1 MIAKYLYA
9 SAARKKVLQEN
20 DYLSKPIFA
29 DKLATKLNCWSQV
42 LLARPQENFAD
53 VQEITPI
60 APPPTALPPLPI
72 DWNHLHQIA
81 DHNPEFE
88 LELLQMFAEDTEHHL
103 CQLEA
108 AIATQDFSA
117 LEQHAHHIKGSSAN
131 VGLRPMQTA
140 ASNLEIQARS
150 YQLDH
155 SAQQVFVL
163 QQTLKS
169 LQTFLAVE
177 QRGKG

>member
-1 MIAKYLYA
+1 MHQPPGKRA
-9 SAARKKVLQEN
+9 LQEN
-20 DYLSKPIFA
+20 NYLSKPIFA
-29 DKLATKLNCWSQV
+29 DQLAPNLNCWGQV
-42 LLARPQENFAD
+42 GLARSEENFA
-53 VQEITPI
+53 VTQAILH
-60 APPPTALPPLPI
+60 PPTLLPPLPI
-72 DWNHLHQIA
+72 DWNRLHQIA

-108 AIATQDFSA
+108 AIAIQDFSA

-140 ASNLEIQARS
+140 ASNLEIQARTH
-150 YQLDH
+150 QLDH
-155 SAQQVFVL
+155 SAQEMFIL
-163 QQTLKS
+163 QQTLKT

-177 QRGKG
+177 QG

>member
-1 MIAKYLYA
+1 MAQ
-9 SAARKKVLQEN
+9 SPGKKALQNN
-20 DYLSKPIFA
+20 DHLSKPIFA
-29 DKLATKLNCWSQV
+29 DKLVTKLHGWSQV
-42 LLARPQENFAD
+42 VLAHPQENFAEA
-53 VQEITPI
+53 QAI
-60 APPPTALPPLPI
+60 ALIVPLPTALPPLLI

-108 AIATQDFSA
+108 AIAAQDFSA

-150 YQLDH
+150 HQLDH
-155 SAQQVFVL
+155 SAQEIFIL

-177 QRGKG
+177 QV